1 MEAPCVAHCQ
11 RALTF
16 RIHPLSVQ
24 VGQGSL
30 VAQLLERLGRF
41 LVDKTTA
48 TPPPGLLCFE
58 GHGVAAVRGG
68 AVGAQTAGPRVACEA
83 QARGA
88 IEEYGR
94 QLGGGREEWKLRAEG
109 LLAGRCVAVVPVQ
122 VPLRSQQAT
131 GVGGRGRGRG
141 GRSGSYGSALWTDY
155 GLRSVSTGCRRC
167 RVGSER
173 SGRASGGAGSGRAM
187 RSSSQ
192 RAGWAGVGGKA
203 AAVWC
208 LSCACESLE
217 EGKVPGAS
225 AWKER

>member
-30 VAQLLERLGRF
+30 VAQLLERLGRL

-109 LLAGRCVAVVPVQ
+109 LLAGRCAAVVPVQ
-122 VPLRSQQAT
+122 VPLRCQQAKGVGVGVGVVGVAGVQGLT
-131 GVGGRGRGRG
+131 EAHYGLTTAYVAFRRAAGGAGWGVGGLAERAAERAADGRCAQVSSGQDGRVSA
-141 GRSGSYGSALWTDY
+141 GRQQRCG
-155 GLRSVSTGCRRC
+155 VSPV
-167 RVGSER
+167 RV
-173 SGRASGGAGSGRAM
+173 RARA
-187 RSSSQ
+187 
-192 RAGWAGVGGKA
+192 
-203 AAVWC
+203 
-208 LSCACESLE
+208 
-217 EGKVPGAS
+217 
-225 AWKER
+225 